1 MYEDFFADR
10 ISSLRNQKDVSAR
23 EMSLSL
29 GQNSSYINLIENKH
43 SFPSMR
49 LFFYICEYLE
59 ISPKEFFDTEIVN
72 PHIINEILKELKTLN
87 DEQLNTV
94 LSVSKGLNHKYR
106 RCIPHRHYFT
116 ISHQNIFTA
125 FFVHCI
131 DIFVHFKFNN
141 SKQERK

>member
-10 ISSLRNQKDVSAR
+10 IASLRNQKDVSAR

-29 GQNSSYINLIENKH
+29 GQNSSYINRIENKH

-49 LFFYICEYLE
+49 VFFYICEYLE
-59 ISPKEFFDTEIVN
+59 VSPKEFFDTEIVN

-94 LSVSKGLNHKYR
+94 LSVSKGLNHK
-106 RCIPHRHYFT
+106 
-116 ISHQNIFTA
+116 
-125 FFVHCI
+125 
-131 DIFVHFKFNN
+131 
-141 SKQERK
+141 